1 MTARSWK
8 RATARKRRP
17 YGRRELVALLEDR
30 EDDRRGRD
38 RHEEAE
44 EHRLVRRAPRRPRED
59 GARGG
64 RQSHLER
71 SADEGRPAE
80 SLQPPDRELEPDE
93 EEDERDAELGDRLDA
108 ARLADPAE
116 RVRPDRDAGDE
127 EADDL
132 RELQPPADEE
142 DGERRRED
150 DREVAEERPL
160 PHEVSIGTN
169 PSRAAQHR
177 GGCVAP

>member
-1 MTARSWK
+1 MDETD
-8 RATARKRRP
+8 T
-17 YGRRELVALLEDR
+17 
-30 EDDRRGRD
+30 
-38 RHEEAE
+38 
-44 EHRLVRRAPRRPRED
+44 RRPRKTASFAALPA
-59 GARGG
+59 ARARTAPAAG
-64 RQSHLER
+64 RESHLER

-108 ARLADPAE
+108 ARLPDPAE

-150 DREVAEERPL
+150 DREIPQERPL
-160 PHEVSIGTN
+160 PHGGQYRNAPLRGPAGYSAFRTR
-169 PSRAAQHR
+169 RAAASCFFFSSSTA
-177 GGCVAP
+177 G